1 MSQAWDRGT
10 GQQKEAAAPSGCD
23 VEDPIEETPG
33 PLQER
38 LEPASQERAVPDR
51 RSPPRQRK
59 QLKRMF
65 ADEQVPPGVHNK
77 CSLKHPYSSCMPA
90 FACRIACRTLYFHP
104 KESAVLLPSV
114 VRICRLHTVDVH
126 IHLNLYS

>member
-1 MSQAWDRGT
+1 MGTSQAWDRGT
-10 GQQKEAAAPSGCD
+10 GQQKESAAPSGCD

-65 ADEQVPPGVHNK
+65 ADEQVHPGVYNK

-90 FACRIACRTLYFHP
+90 FACRTLDFHR
-104 KESAVLLPSV
+104 KKSAVLLLSV
-114 VRICRLHTVDVH
+114 VKICRLHTVDVH
-126 IHLNLYS
+126 DVSI